1 MKIQK
6 IKTLWIKISGLA
18 HCPCF
23 VAGELQREVVE
34 FLLYFSL
41 ILLFTLEVTLNLGT
55 GLQG

>member
-23 VAGELQREVVE
+23 VAGELQRGVVE